1 MNLGMPTAI
10 INGIDE
16 FGAKVLA
23 EELAKKD
30 INVIGIGGVGWWSE
44 EVAGVEFR
52 TNLEE
57 VDVPVAYMFDF
68 VGEKKFWERAKIEG
82 AKLAIVGFNR
92 EPVGGVDE
100 SEDCR
105 KVWVRG
111 VYGEG
116 MGEDDDAGWL
126 AKTLRLAVSNKN
138 LVLPNKENDL
148 RLMAVEDAVEVVLRA
163 TLLSGTSG
171 EEYEVWGEKYSH
183 EEIVKILIDEAK
195 MTRHKVIEDNS
206 MEMVLPERVEDTWDR
221 LRWKPVIELKNG
233 IKKVMQYFFTL
244 IDEES
249 RRKVKTTKNSKIET
263 LKPKK
268 EEVVEK
274 KTENNRRM
282 EVVVEEEEIL
292 ENSKIETLNT
302 KTATLEVEN
311 EEAEV
316 EEEPEW
322 QVKPLLNKKYYEGIE
337 VKNSNNRP
345 VAVEEEEE
353 ETRNEKLETRIVPEI
368 VMQEEETRNEKLETG
383 IKNKKRW
390 KIKWRWV
397 GMGGGVAVVLGLV
410 YFWGSMLVWWNWT
423 KGVEAKLAENKYGE
437 AGKDIVKIANNIEKR
452 VSFMENSGLV
462 KSRSGWRLVEGLKVW
477 REGMEVLAAG
487 VDLAEEGQ
495 TLNEAVFGE
504 KEIDWEKE
512 IVKMKE
518 NLKITVEKSGLVEA
532 RLGGDW
538 SWLPSGIRQRVNELK
553 RQIREV
559 RSLASM
565 GESLLSIVPEMVGAE
580 GKRKEYIVL
589 FQNENELRP
598 GGGFIGSYAILSF
611 EGGKMLDLDVKD
623 VYEADGQLKGHV
635 DPPEPIKIYLNEA
648 GYKMR
653 DSNWEASF
661 PATAKN
667 IKWFLEKSTGRA
679 VDGVVGVNL
688 AVAKAMLEATGEVVV
703 PDFTEKVSKDNLYEQ
718 AEFYSEKN
726 FFPGSTQKQTFLGNL
741 GKQLFEEI
749 KTLKP
754 EKQWALVKNMLNKL
768 EENEIQ
774 ISVNEAKTEQVLTSL
789 GWNGAIYSGK
799 CPSTTPT
806 ASQSGGQGC
815 FADYLSIVE
824 ANLGVNKANYF
835 VYRNVDETVEIGANT
850 VSRVLKINYENTAK
864 NTNWPGG
871 NYKNYLRVYIPETA
885 NLAEVSVS
893 DPKGGKTIY
902 SGEALTIKS
911 VYGKK
916 EIGVLVEVPILSKR
930 VVEVRYVDGI
940 NLNKGDKFSYL
951 QYIQKQSGF
960 GETGWV
966 TLVSF
971 PEDWQINVVEP
982 EASVVGGKL
991 LFNQKLTKDIR
1002 MGVEITK

>member
-1 MNLGMPTAI
+1 
-10 INGIDE
+10 
-16 FGAKVLA
+16 
-23 EELAKKD
+23 
-30 INVIGIGGVGWWSE
+30 
-44 EVAGVEFR
+44 
-52 TNLEE
+52 
-57 VDVPVAYMFDF
+57 
-68 VGEKKFWERAKIEG
+68 
-82 AKLAIVGFNR
+82 
-92 EPVGGVDE
+92 
-100 SEDCR
+100 
-105 KVWVRG
+105 
-111 VYGEG
+111 
-116 MGEDDDAGWL
+116 
-126 AKTLRLAVSNKN
+126 
-138 LVLPNKENDL
+138 
-148 RLMAVEDAVEVVLRA
+148 
-163 TLLSGTSG
+163 
-171 EEYEVWGEKYSH
+171 
-183 EEIVKILIDEAK
+183 
-195 MTRHKVIEDNS
+195 
-206 MEMVLPERVEDTWDR
+206 
-221 LRWKPVIELKNG
+221 
-233 IKKVMQYFFTL
+233 
-244 IDEES
+244 
-249 RRKVKTTKNSKIET
+249 
-263 LKPKK
+263 
-268 EEVVEK
+268 
-274 KTENNRRM
+274 
-282 EVVVEEEEIL
+282 
-292 ENSKIETLNT
+292 
-302 KTATLEVEN
+302 
-311 EEAEV
+311 
-316 EEEPEW
+316 
-322 QVKPLLNKKYYEGIE
+322 
-337 VKNSNNRP
+337 
-345 VAVEEEEE
+345 
-353 ETRNEKLETRIVPEI
+353 
-368 VMQEEETRNEKLETG
+368 
-383 IKNKKRW
+383 
-390 KIKWRWV
+390 
-397 GMGGGVAVVLGLV
+397 
-410 YFWGSMLVWWNWT
+410 
-423 KGVEAKLAENKYGE
+423 
-437 AGKDIVKIANNIEKR
+437 
-452 VSFMENSGLV
+452 
-462 KSRSGWRLVEGLKVW
+462 
-477 REGMEVLAAG
+477 
-487 VDLAEEGQ
+487 
-495 TLNEAVFGE
+495 
-504 KEIDWEKE
+504 
-512 IVKMKE
+512 
-518 NLKITVEKSGLVEA
+518 
-532 RLGGDW
+532 
-538 SWLPSGIRQRVNELK
+538 
-553 RQIREV
+553 
-559 RSLASM
+559 
-565 GESLLSIVPEMVGAE
+565 
-580 GKRKEYIVL
+580 
-589 FQNENELRP
+589 
-598 GGGFIGSYAILSF
+598 
-611 EGGKMLDLDVKD
+611 MLDLDVKD

-799 CPSTTPT
+799 CPTVE
-806 ASQSGGQGC
+806 C

-902 SGEALTIKS
+902 SGDALTIKS
-911 VYGKK
+911 AYGKK

-971 PEDWQINVVEP
+971 PEDWQINIVEP